1 MDGDLTRGNP
11 ARVILIYSLPI
22 ILGNVFQQ
30 LYNVVDLIIVGRF
43 ISYQALAGV
52 GITNGLTFFV
62 LGFVL
67 GITSG
72 MAIRTAQLV
81 GAGDLDGMR
90 RSVATSLMLCLVTCV
105 VLTVSSV
112 LLARPFLRLIGTG
125 EEIFDYAVNYL
136 VIIYAGVSTQIAY
149 NMIACILRALGD
161 SRTPLYFLIFSS
173 LLNIV
178 IDLLFIV
185 KFGMGVKGA
194 AYGTVLSQG
203 LSALLCFIYAFRK
216 YPYLRL
222 SAKDFKTSARFI
234 WEHLRIGLPMAFQM
248 SIIAIGIILLQAAL
262 NAFPSTYIAG
272 FTAAN
277 KIQNF
282 GSLIAVSM
290 GVAIA
295 NYVGQNYGAGYMS
308 RVRQGVNVT
317 LIITLSACV
326 VISILMV
333 ALSRPLTSLFMTA
346 GDIAGAASVDEIY
359 SSSGKYLLVSA
370 IFFPFLFALFIYRN
384 ALQGVGKTFWTL
396 MAGIL
401 ELVIR
406 CATSFTLPVM
416 FGYNGLIFVDV
427 LAWVGA
433 CLLQMIAYYKVLPK
447 LHPQTLG

>member
-11 ARVILIYSLPI
+11 AKVIVIYALPI

-52 GITNGLTFFV
+52 GITNGLTFFI
-62 LGFVL
+62 LGFVM

-81 GAGDLDGMR
+81 GAGDLNGMR
-90 RSVATSLMLCLVTCV
+90 RSVATSLLLCLASCV
-105 VLTVSSV
+105 VLTVFSV
-112 LLARPFLRLIGTG
+112 LLARPLLRLIGTG
-125 EEIFDYAVNYL
+125 EEIFGFASTYL
-136 VIIYAGVSTQIAY
+136 IIIYAGVSTQIAY
-149 NMIACILRALGD
+149 NMISCILRALGD

-185 KFGMGVKGA
+185 IFDMGVKGA
-194 AYGTVLSQG
+194 AYGTVISQG
-203 LSALLCFIYAFRK
+203 LSALLCFIYAFWK

-222 SAKDFKTSARFI
+222 SRKDFNTSASFI

-248 SIIAIGIILLQAAL
+248 SIIAIGIVLLQAAL

-295 NYVGQNYGAGYMS
+295 NFVGQNYGAGYMS
-308 RVRQGVNVT
+308 RVREGVRVT

-333 ALSRPLTSLFMTA
+333 VLSRPLTSLFLTS
-346 GDIAGAASVDEIY
+346 GDVAGAVSLDEIY
-359 SSSGKYLLVSA
+359 TASGKYLLTSA
-370 IFFPFLFALFIYRN
+370 IFFPFLFELFIYRN

-406 CATSFTLPVM
+406 CATSFTLPVL
-416 FGYNGLIFVDV
+416 FGYTGLIFVDV

-433 CLLQMIAYYKVLPK
+433 GLLQLVAYYKVLPK
-447 LHPQTLG
+447 LKPCTL